1 MKRYTEEQK
10 STVILDSEWYRASVL
25 AADIED
31 VYDYIDTLLEK
42 ISPEDSIDGAELRCV
57 QGTLEFLMNG
67 CNFVDIE
74 NATLQKGGLR

>member
-1 MKRYTEEQK
+1 MRRYTEEQK
-10 STVILDSEWYRASVL
+10 STVIVDSNEYKANAL
-25 AADIED
+25 ATDIEE

-42 ISPEDSIDGAELRCV
+42 IDPEDSIDGAKLRCV

-74 NATLQKGGLR
+74 DVKLKKGGLQ

>member
-1 MKRYTEEQK
+1 MRRYTEEQM
-10 STVILDSEWYRASVL
+10 STVILDSNWYRASVL
-25 AADIED
+25 AADIEE

-42 ISPEDSIDGAELRCV
+42 INSEESIDGAKLRCV

>member
-1 MKRYTEEQK
+1 MRRYSEEQK
-10 STVILDSEWYRASVL
+10 STVILDSNWYRASVL
-25 AADIED
+25 AADIEE

-42 ISPEDSIDGAELRCV
+42 INPEDSIDGAKLRCV

>member
-1 MKRYTEEQK
+1 MRRYTEEQK
-10 STVILDSEWYRASVL
+10 STVILDSNWYRASAL
-25 AADIED
+25 AADIEE

-42 ISPEDSIDGAELRCV
+42 ISSEDSIDGAKLRYV

>member
-1 MKRYTEEQK
+1 MRRYTEEQM
-10 STVILDSEWYRASVL
+10 STVILDSYWYRASVL
-25 AADIED
+25 AADIEE

-42 ISPEDSIDGAELRCV
+42 INPEDSIDGAKLRCV

>member
-1 MKRYTEEQK
+1 MRRYTEEQM
-10 STVILDSEWYRASVL
+10 STVILDSNWYRASVL
-25 AADIED
+25 AADIEE
-31 VYDYIDTLLEK
+31 VYDYIDALLEK
-42 ISPEDSIDGAELRCV
+42 INPEESIDGAKLRCV

>member
-10 STVILDSEWYRASVL
+10 STVILDSNWYRASVL
-25 AADIED
+25 AADIEE

-42 ISPEDSIDGAELRCV
+42 INPEDSIDGAKLRCV

-67 CNFVDIE
+67 CNFVNIE
-74 NATLQKGGLR
+74 DATLQKGGLR

>member
-1 MKRYTEEQK
+1 MRRYTEEQM
-10 STVILDSEWYRASVL
+10 STVILDSYWYRASVL
-25 AADIED
+25 AADIEE

-42 ISPEDSIDGAELRCV
+42 INPEDSIDGAKLRCV

-74 NATLQKGGLR
+74 DAKLKKGGLR

>member
-1 MKRYTEEQK
+1 MRRYTEEQK
-10 STVILDSEWYRASVL
+10 STIIVDSNEYVASAL
-25 AADIED
+25 AIDIEE

-42 ISPEDSIDGAELRCV
+42 IDPEDSIDGAKLRCV

-67 CNFVDIE
+67 CNFVDIQ

>member
-1 MKRYTEEQK
+1 MRRYTEEQK
-10 STVILDSEWYRASVL
+10 STVILDSNWYRASVL
-25 AADIED
+25 AADIEE

-42 ISPEDSIDGAELRCV
+42 LNPEDSIDGAKLRCV

>member
-1 MKRYTEEQK
+1 MRRYTEEQK
-10 STVILDSEWYRASVL
+10 STVILDSNWYRASAL
-25 AADIED
+25 ATDIEE

-42 ISPEDSIDGAELRCV
+42 ISPEDSIDGAKLRYV

>member
-1 MKRYTEEQK
+1 MRRYTEEQK

-25 AADIED
+25 ANDIEE
-31 VYDYIDTLLEK
+31 VYDYIDTLLEM
-42 ISPEDSIDGAELRCV
+42 IDPENSIDAAKLRCV

-67 CNFVDIE
+67 CNFVDIK

>member
-25 AADIED
+25 AADIEE

-42 ISPEDSIDGAELRCV
+42 ISPEDSIDGAKLRCV

>member
-1 MKRYTEEQK
+1 MRRYTEEQM
-10 STVILDSEWYRASVL
+10 STVILDSNWYRASVL
-25 AADIED
+25 AADIEE

-42 ISPEDSIDGAELRCV
+42 INPEESIDGAKLRCV

>member
-1 MKRYTEEQK
+1 MRHYTEEQK
-10 STVILDSEWYRASVL
+10 STVILDSNWYRASAL
-25 AADIED
+25 ATDIEE

-42 ISPEDSIDGAELRCV
+42 INPEDSIDGAKLRCV

>member
-10 STVILDSEWYRASVL
+10 STVIVDSNEYKANAL
-25 AADIED
+25 ATDIEE

-42 ISPEDSIDGAELRCV
+42 IDPEDSIDGAKLRCV

-74 NATLQKGGLR
+74 DVKLKKGGLQ

>member
-1 MKRYTEEQK
+1 MRRYTEEQK
-10 STVILDSEWYRASVL
+10 STVILDSNWYRASVL
-25 AADIED
+25 AADIEE

-42 ISPEDSIDGAELRCV
+42 INPEDSIDGAKLRCV

>member
-1 MKRYTEEQK
+1 MRRYTEEQM
-10 STVILDSEWYRASVL
+10 STVILDSNWYRASVL
-25 AADIED
+25 AADIEE
-31 VYDYIDTLLEK
+31 VYDYIDTLLEM
-42 ISPEDSIDGAELRCV
+42 INPEDSIDGAKLRCV

>member
-1 MKRYTEEQK
+1 MRRYTEEQM
-10 STVILDSEWYRASVL
+10 STVILDSYWYRASVL
-25 AADIED
+25 AADIEE

-42 ISPEDSIDGAELRCV
+42 INPEESIDGAKLRCV

>member
-1 MKRYTEEQK
+1 MKRYTEEQM

-25 AADIED
+25 ATDIEE
-31 VYDYIDTLLEK
+31 VYDYIDTLLEM
-42 ISPEDSIDGAELRCV
+42 IDPENSIDAAKLRFV

-74 NATLQKGGLR
+74 NATLQKGGSR

>member
-10 STVILDSEWYRASVL
+10 STVILDSNWYRASVL
-25 AADIED
+25 AADIEE

-42 ISPEDSIDGAELRCV
+42 INPEDSIDGAKLRCV

>member
-10 STVILDSEWYRASVL
+10 GTVILDSNEYVASAL
-25 AADIED
+25 ATDIEE

-42 ISPEDSIDGAELRCV
+42 IDPEDSIDGAKLRCV

>member
-1 MKRYTEEQK
+1 MRRYTEEQK
-10 STVILDSEWYRASVL
+10 STVILDSNWYRASVL
-25 AADIED
+25 AADIEE
-31 VYDYIDTLLEK
+31 VYDYIDTLLEM
-42 ISPEDSIDGAELRCV
+42 ISPENSIDGAKLRCV

>member
-1 MKRYTEEQK
+1 MRRYTEEQK
-10 STVILDSEWYRASVL
+10 STVILDSNWYRASAL
-25 AADIED
+25 ATDIEE

-42 ISPEDSIDGAELRCV
+42 TSPEDSIDGAKLRYV

>member
-25 AADIED
+25 AADIEE

-42 ISPEDSIDGAELRCV
+42 ISPEDSIDGAKLRGV